1 MAALKIF
8 SLASASALLMANAVH
23 QTAKQT
29 PLTARTVSSTY
40 SVNIGETAVCLG
52 EINDA
57 REAAGL
63 AHFIAANDGELAWPA
78 TSRGDSEQ
86 TSDAWDPVCNAL
98 IAKDSGEK
106 AKKGTGTSEFKS
118 GTYAFMALST
128 DKVDCAAAVDHW
140 KDALDNFTSLPPSKA
155 EGDSLYDK
163 PENKDSEEGNPKG
176 AGTSEFKSGTYAFMA
191 LTTGQADCA
200 AAVDHWKAAVSNF
213 ASLPPSKTE
222 GEELYDKPENVSF
235 VAMYNPSD
243 SAAAD
248 CRVVTCTQTPAPEGK
263 SLKLRSSTEA
273 KNGYALLC
281 MTTPDLMTADSP
293 APFSE
298 DQWSKIKASLTG
310 SASVAAPSLIAF
322 AIAALG
328 LAAF

>member
-23 QTAKQT
+23 QTPKQT
-29 PLTARTVSSTY
+29 PLTARGVSSTY
-40 SVNIGETAVCLG
+40 TVNLGETAVCLA

-63 AHFIAANDGELAWPA
+63 AHFVAASNGEFAWPA
-78 TSRGDSEQ
+78 TSREDSGE
-86 TSDAWDPVCNAL
+86 TSDAWDPVCSAL
-98 IAKDSGEK
+98 IAKDSGDE
-106 AKKGTGTSEFKS
+106 AKTGTGTSEFKS

-128 DKVDCAAAVDHW
+128 DQVDCAAAVDHW
-140 KDALDNFTSLPPSKA
+140 QDALNNFTSLPPSKA

-163 PENKDSEEGNPKG
+163 PEN
-176 AGTSEFKSGTYAFMA
+176 
-191 LTTGQADCA
+191 
-200 AAVDHWKAAVSNF
+200 
-213 ASLPPSKTE
+213 
-222 GEELYDKPENVSF
+222 VSF
-235 VAMYNPSD
+235 VAMYNPSG

-248 CRVVTCTQTPAPEGK
+248 CRVVTCTQTPSK
-263 SLKLRSSTEA
+263 SELSNLRSSNEA
-273 KNGYALLC
+273 KTGYALLC
-281 MTTPDLMTADSP
+281 LTTPDLMKDESS

-322 AIAALG
+322 VIAALG

>member
-8 SLASASALLMANAVH
+8 SLASASAFLMANAVH
-23 QTAKQT
+23 QTAKQN
-29 PLTARTVSSTY
+29 PLTSSESSSAYTVKL
-40 SVNIGETAVCLG
+40 GETAVCLA

-63 AHFIAANDGELAWPA
+63 AHFESVKTVEDMWPTSGLQKDEPDANP
-78 TSRGDSEQ
+78 
-86 TSDAWDPVCNAL
+86 WDPVCDAL
-98 IAKDSGEK
+98 IAKDSEE
-106 AKKGTGTSEFKS
+106 ADPKGTSTTEFKS

-128 DKVDCAAAVDHW
+128 
-140 KDALDNFTSLPPSKA
+140 N
-155 EGDSLYDK
+155 
-163 PENKDSEEGNPKG
+163 
-176 AGTSEFKSGTYAFMA
+176 
-191 LTTGQADCA
+191 QADCA

-222 GEELYDKPENVSF
+222 GEELYGKPENVSF